1 MNFPTENFS
10 NNDLL
15 YITITI
21 PCLTVLSYVI
31 SGVHKVLLVK
41 LMGKYDNSNPRLLN
55 GRVKKMALNGN
66 KLARMVTRTKAC
78 QRNNWENLIIWTATV
93 LIILYFGSKRTYALT
108 LVTIHLVARILYT
121 FAYIFIDKNSFSIIR
136 TILFYTGLIAALLIQ
151 FESIISFFN
160 SRN

>member
-1 MNFPTENFS
+1 MNFPTDNFS

-21 PCLTVLSYVI
+21 PCLTVLSYMI
-31 SGVHKVLLVK
+31 SGLHKVLLVR
-41 LMGKYDNSNPRLLN
+41 LLGKYDNSNPRLQN
-55 GRVKKMALNGN
+55 SKVKKMALDGN

-108 LVTIHLVARILYT
+108 LVTLHLIARLLYT
-121 FAYIFIDKNSFSIIR
+121 IAYIFINNNSISFVR
-136 TILFYTGLIAALLIQ
+136 TVLFYTGLISALLIQ

-160 SRN
+160 NRN